1 MMYGDRPGM
10 ALVISAPS
18 GAGKTTL
25 VKRLVA
31 EYPRFSYSVSSTTRA
46 PREGETHGKDY
57 FFLTK
62 EDFLAKVEQGYFA
75 EWAEVHGNFY
85 GTPLV
90 EVCRNLR
97 EGRDVLFDIDVQGAM
112 QLKPW
117 LKAFYLFV
125 LPPDMATL
133 RARLEGRGKDD
144 AEVIDLRMRNALD
157 EIRHAPLFDCQ
168 LVNDDLAEAWSQLKS
183 LYLAL
188 DMQMKSTPLLSQ
200 QLLDGK
206 RL

>member
-1 MMYGDRPGM
+1 MMYADRPGL

-25 VKRLVA
+25 VKRMVTA
-31 EYPRFSYSVSSTTRA
+31 YPRFDYSVSCTTRA
-46 PREGETHGKDY
+46 PREGEEHGKDY
-57 FFLTK
+57 IFLQK
-62 EDFLAKVEQGYFA
+62 DDFLAKVEAGYFA

-90 EVCRNLR
+90 DVCRALR

-117 LKAFYLFV
+117 LKAFYLFI
-125 LPPDMATL
+125 LPPDMQTL
-133 RARLEGRGKDD
+133 RNRLEDRAKDD
-144 AEVIDLRMRNALD
+144 PEVIELRMRNAAE
-157 EIRHAPLFDCQ
+157 EIRQAPAFDCQ
-168 LVNDDLAEAWSQLKS
+168 LVNDDLETAWGQLQA

-188 DMQMKSTPLLSQ
+188 DMQMKSTPLLAQ